1 MRPAGISARA
11 FEGFAKSFKDP
22 LLTNLKEYLS
32 GMRRMSIL
40 KTFWCSVWRSLGYLG
55 LKSSGELIGA
65 LRLLRMKIAFHGHGA
80 WRGLKERGEI
90 QDIFLSRWEKDY
102 LQSLLSRAEKTF
114 SRHGLKDFGISEW
127 KPESWKSLEECGFS
141 PYARSV
147 LIMWDLRKEIPKRG
161 NPDVEIKPA
170 SRSDLSK
177 LRRIQLRSWGFF
189 IPPSFK
195 HHLILIAYLRGEPV
209 GSAYLNPRTGNIDFG
224 VHVVKEFQR
233 MRVGAAIL
241 RSARKVFLD
250 LGFRRMFVVRVLRA
264 LTKVNESD
272 RIALSF
278 YMGCG
283 GRLLREYRGFRRK
296 ARPPQARHPPIEEFI
311 D

>member
-1 MRPAGISARA
+1 MLGV
-11 FEGFAKSFKDP
+11 E
-22 LLTNLKEYLS
+22 E
-32 GMRRMSIL
+32 
-40 KTFWCSVWRSLGYLG
+40 LGYLG
-55 LKSSGELIGA
+55 LKRSGGLIGV
-65 LRLLRMKIAFHGHGA
+65 LRLLRVKIAFHGHGA
-80 WRGLKERGEI
+80 WRGLRERGEI
-90 QDIFLSRWEKDY
+90 QDIFLSRWEKNY
-102 LQSLLSRAEKTF
+102 LQNLLSRAEKTF
-114 SRHGLKDFGISEW
+114 SRYGLKDFGISEW

-147 LIMWDLRKEIPKRG
+147 LITWDLEEEIPKQG

-177 LRRIQLRSWGFF
+177 LRKIQLRSWGFF

-195 HHLILIAYLRGEPV
+195 HHLILIAYLRGEPI
-209 GSAYLNPRTGNIDFG
+209 GSAYLNPHTGNIDFG

-283 GRLLREYRGFRRK
+283 GKLLREYRGFRRK
-296 ARPPQARHPPIEEFI
+296 AKPRKLDIPPIKEFLSG
-311 D
+311 